1 MLVLQKDST
10 TFVKTL
16 YCIMVSSIGYRWCYH
31 DYSRVAALN
40 SSSHALCCY
49 LFVFLL
55 EFLAY
60 ISYDY

>member
-31 DYSRVAALN
+31 DYSRVTALN
-40 SSSHALCCY
+40 SSSNALCCY
-49 LFVFLL
+49 FF
-55 EFLAY
+55 FFFP
-60 ISYDY
+60 S

>member
-31 DYSRVAALN
+31 DYSRVAALK
-40 SSSHALCCY
+40 SSSFHAHCCY
-49 LFVFLL
+49 LF